1 MVSVSDVVSIVALTL
16 SGYALW
22 TTSKF
27 NKRQLSLIDS
37 QEKLNARLLAQGES
51 EALEKRKADVGASL
65 VALGSSKHRIKV
77 FNKGKAS
84 ARNVRIEF
92 PDGNDLVPNSEITDK
107 FPMEVLE
114 QHQAVELIA
123 AVHMGTPRKQTVILR
138 WADEHSDANEK
149 TVYLTL

>member
-1 MVSVSDVVSIVALTL
+1 MVSVSDVVAIIALAL

-22 TTSKF
+22 TTSNF

-37 QEKLNARLLAQGES
+37 QEKLNARLLAQGETES
-51 EALEKRKADVGASL
+51 LEGRKADVGASF
-65 VALGSSKHRIKV
+65 VKLGTSKHRIKV
-77 FNKGKAS
+77 FNKGKAA

-92 PDGNDLVPNSEITDK
+92 PGGNEMVPGSEIRDK
-107 FPMEVLE
+107 FPMEILE

-138 WADEHSDANEK
+138 WEDEHSEANEK